1 MHPPG
6 LTIIKFFALSLLLAA
21 CGGKSLQ
28 CVNQTTPD
36 PQQSPLSNLQV
47 ELGVDGSGSMYGFVK
62 SPGSRYSQAID
73 SLHTLLQT
81 QRIPA
86 RYWRIGRG
94 DTLSAPQ
101 ELTSTQFLEAR
112 TPDFYCKE
120 TQSKFPCVTSTLDQI
135 YTIAPPKLAEANTQ
149 AKSDKKSNPTTPNTL
164 RILLTDLEPDSDAVG
179 VLSGKISEELNT
191 HLNYKAVLLGVR
203 SEYDGKIF
211 PATQGAFAEFKYVV
225 QTHQVDQK
233 GRPFYVLMTGPSEA
247 VDAMVNALK
256 KLPLDV
262 SQAFRLSSFA
272 IGGIDAI
279 TLNKTAIAQ
288 QVTPCVSQT
297 GAINKARPRKDSE
310 HQWLLLEQT
319 CPEKQ
324 PLTLTIPSQ
333 KAAMLVGATEL
344 KPEMFKI
351 SDPALAITKI
361 SSTNNQITLDLQ
373 IASDQIPK
381 RSGQS
386 IYVTLQKRDLDQA
399 IWKGWNTSV
408 SSPDGAK
415 TQNLMLFVSG
425 LRGSVESVVQDPKQ
439 KESTL
444 EAIKYCLGFTR
455 KDR

>member
-6 LTIIKFFALSLLLAA
+6 LNIIKLFALALLLSA
-21 CGGKSLQ
+21 CGGKALQ
-28 CVNQTTPD
+28 CVNQTAPN
-36 PQQSPLSNLQV
+36 PEQSPLSNLQV
-47 ELGVDGSGSMYGFVK
+47 ELGVDGSGSMFGFVK

-94 DTLSAPQ
+94 DTISAPQ

-112 TPDFYCKE
+112 TTDFYCKE

-135 YTIAPPKLAEANTQ
+135 YTIPPPKIIDNDSKDDS
-149 AKSDKKSNPTTPNTL
+149 KSDKQTTPNIL
-164 RILLTDLEPDSDAVG
+164 RVLLTDLEPDSAAVG

-191 HLNYKAVLLGVR
+191 HPNYKAVLLGVR

-211 PATQGAFAEFKYVV
+211 PATQGAFSERKYVV
-225 QTHQVDQK
+225 KTDQVDQK

-247 VDAMVNALK
+247 VDAMVNELK

-272 IGGIDAI
+272 IGGIDAV
-279 TLNKTAIAQ
+279 TLNKDAVAQ
-288 QVTPCVSQT
+288 QVTNCVSQT
-297 GAINKARPRKDSE
+297 GAIKKARPQKDSD

-319 CPEKQ
+319 CAENQ

-344 KPEMFKI
+344 KPEIFTI

-361 SSTNNQITLDLQ
+361 NNTNDQISLDLQ
-373 IASDQIPK
+373 IASDKIPK
-381 RSGQS
+381 RSGQAL
-386 IYVTLQKRDLDQA
+386 YVTLQKRDLDKA
-399 IWKGWNTSV
+399 IWKDWNTSV
-408 SSPDGAK
+408 SLPDGAK
-415 TQNLMLFVSG
+415 TQNLMLFVTG
-425 LRGSVESVVQDPKQ
+425 LRGAVESVVQDPKQ

-444 EAIKYCLGFTR
+444 EALKYCLGFTR
-455 KDR
+455 KDK